1 MKLPHSALRSLCR
14 VLALPLWIAALVA
27 SYVSVFG
34 QSVTNNHALVGPFVS
49 GAKGWTPV
57 PGGDF
62 ETGPTNLPINLT
74 YGPLIG
80 ELELFVSAGAS
91 GMAQRSSMAA
101 FSGTL
106 GVDVKPGRFSGAG
119 IAVTYYQT
127 IAVLPGQSV
136 VLSAFVKR
144 LNPAGSKAG
153 IVLDFWGAPGT
164 VGIPVPATTSEW
176 QFVYGYFTAPVAG
189 GPINIGARLNID
201 GNVTPDDEVYI
212 DELSVTPLPQFV
224 PPRQG
229 GVLVGPFAAGSGS
242 WTDLPGGNFE
252 SGPYA
257 LPVNTQYG
265 PLIGDMEL
273 FQSAGSVGSAFR
285 SNSAAYSGAQG
296 VDLRVGTFQGAGV
309 GMTYYK
315 LYPVPAGSSVVL
327 SAFVRRVNPATSR
340 AAVFLDFWGLSGTER
355 VLARSNVAGWQFLY
369 SVFTAPVGGGFVNLG
384 ARVGVDGDVTPDDH
398 ILIDELA
405 ITPLEQF
412 VPPQPLLGDMTL
424 GAQGTAV
431 LDNGFVVKIQ
441 LASGGFGYT
450 NVPHVTIAGGGGTG
464 ATAVATVLD
473 GTVTGVKVTSAGI
486 GYSNA
491 PVVLIEPP
499 RPVPPSGAT
508 GSVVVN
514 GGFVTAV
521 TLKEFG
527 SGYTLAPAVQIV
539 GGGGSGATAI
549 ALMANGVVVGV
560 VITGAGSGYTSAPM
574 VIIDPPFLVAV
585 PPFSVA
591 LEVKIVTVTLSV
603 ASGRIYLL
611 ESSPD
616 LNVWTAI
623 GDPFLASSPRVKKD
637 FEVGGHPNYFR
648 LRDIT
653 YAQ

>member
-1 MKLPHSALRSLCR
+1 MKLPNSPLRSLCR
-14 VLALPLWIAALVA
+14 VLASPLWIAALVA
-27 SYVSVFG
+27 SVVSGFG
-34 QSVTNNHALVGPFVS
+34 QSNTNNHALVGPFVS

-62 ETGPTNLPINLT
+62 ETGSTNLPVNFT

-80 ELELFVSAGAS
+80 DIELFVSAGAS
-91 GMAQRSSMAA
+91 GSAQRSAPAA
-101 FSGTL
+101 FSGSA
-106 GVDVKPGRFSGAG
+106 GIDVKPGPFTGAG
-119 IAVTYYQT
+119 IAVTYYKT
-127 IAVLPGQSV
+127 ISVQPGQSV

-144 LNPAGSKAG
+144 LHPAASKAE
-153 IVLDFWGAPGT
+153 IALDFWGAPGS
-164 VGIPVPATTSEW
+164 VSIPVPATTSEW
-176 QFVYGYFTAPVAG
+176 QFVYGVYTALAG
-189 GPINIGARLNID
+189 APINIGARLNID
-201 GNVTPDDEVYI
+201 GVVTPDDEVYI
-212 DELSVTPLPQFV
+212 DELSVTPLSQFV

-229 GVLVGPFAAGSGS
+229 GVLVGPFVPGSGS
-242 WTDLPGGNFE
+242 WTNLPGGNFE
-252 SGPYA
+252 DGPYA
-257 LPVNTQYG
+257 LPMNTQYG

-273 FQSAGSVGSAFR
+273 FLSAGSVGSAFR
-285 SNSAAYSGAQG
+285 SNSAAYSGAHG

-309 GMTYYK
+309 GVTYYK

-340 AAVFLDFWGLSGTER
+340 ASVFLDFWAVSGTER
-355 VLARSNVAGWQFLY
+355 VLARPNVAGWQFLY
-369 SVFTAPVGGGFVNLG
+369 SVFTAPLGGGFVNLG

-405 ITPLEQF
+405 MTPLEQF
-412 VPPQPLLGDMTL
+412 VPPQPLLGDFTL

-450 NVPHVTIAGGGGTG
+450 NVPHVSIAGGGGTG

-473 GTVTGVKVTSAGI
+473 GIVTGVKVTSAGI

-527 SGYTLAPAVQIV
+527 SGYTRAPAVQIV
-539 GGGGSGATAI
+539 GGGGSGATAT

-574 VIIDPPFLVAV
+574 VIIDPPVLVAV
-585 PPFSVA
+585 PPYSVS

-603 ASGRIYLL
+603 ASGRVYLL

-623 GDPFLASSPRVKKD
+623 EDPFLASSPRVKKD
-637 FEVGGHPNYFR
+637 FEVGGSPTYFR